1 MTLSNS
7 YRQITGATAVA
18 GVAGSPVS
26 HSLSPLIHNAWIE
39 AAGLDAVYV
48 PFAPPADRFS
58 HFAEGLR
65 GGAVRGLNVTLPFKE
80 AALGVAHEI
89 GERAERAGAANLLIF
104 NDDGS
109 IVADNVDGLGL
120 LGALAAQVPGFDPRA
135 GPAVVMG
142 AGGAARGAASALIM
156 AGAPEVR
163 LVNRT
168 LARAEVVA
176 GAVGGNSKAF
186 PLDQAAQA
194 FDGVA
199 LVVNA
204 TSVGVASDDALNLP
218 LEGIPVKAVMMD
230 MTYTPLI
237 TPFLSKAKLLGHP
250 IVDGLE
256 MLVRQAEPSFEAF
269 FGRVPPPGVDVR
281 ALCVEALQAREKA
294 PA

>member
-1 MTLSNS
+1 MTRS
-7 YRQITGATAVA
+7 ITGATAVA
-18 GVAGSPVS
+18 GVAGSPIV

-39 AAGLDAVYV
+39 AAGLDAIYV
-48 PFAPPADRFS
+48 PFSPPPDRFS

-80 AALGVAHEI
+80 AALSVAHEV

-104 NDDGS
+104 NEDGS

-120 LGALAAQVPGFDPRA
+120 LGALASQARGFDPKA

-142 AGGAARGAASALIM
+142 AGGAARGAASALVM

-176 GAVGGNSKAF
+176 GAVGGATKAF
-186 PLDQAAQA
+186 PLDEAAQA
-194 FDGVA
+194 FDGANV
-199 LVVNA
+199 VVNA
-204 TSVGVASDDALNLP
+204 TSAGLASDDALNLP
-218 LEGIPVKAVMMD
+218 LEGIPAAAVVMD
-230 MTYTPLI
+230 MTYSPLV
-237 TPFLSKAKLLGHP
+237 TPFLSRARLLGHP

-256 MLVRQAEPSFEAF
+256 MLVRQAGPSFEAF
-269 FGRVPPPGVDVR
+269 FGRVPPDDIDVR
-281 ALCVEALQAREKA
+281 ALCIAALEAKA
-294 PA
+294 GAKA